1 MCDFSAAGM
10 ALAEQAVGRY
20 DLPLHAT
27 VRLVSVS
34 ENEIYQV
41 AAPSGQRWALRLQ
54 RPGYQSPQSLR
65 SEISWL
71 VALREAGVVATPV
84 PHAGLDGSWVQT
96 VIDPA
101 TGEMRRVVLFAWE
114 PGSHP
119 IIEMDLRPCFQ
130 TLGAVIAGMHAH
142 SRAWRRPAGFERF
155 SWDFDTALGES
166 ARWGRW
172 RDGPGM
178 NTAYEKVLSR
188 GVALVGERLAAYGS
202 GPDRFGLVHG
212 DLRLQNLLLHEGAVK
227 VIDFDDCGFSWYM
240 ADLANCVSFYEHLPQ
255 VPALLAALLEGYRSV
270 HPLSQAEVEELPTF
284 LLLRRLSLLA
294 WTGSHAETAM
304 AASLGPH
311 FTVQTVDLCARYLKT
326 FA

>member
-1 MCDFSAAGM
+1 MGDFSAGM
-10 ALAEQAVGRY
+10 ALATQAVGRY
-20 DLPLHAT
+20 DLPQHAT

-34 ENEIYQV
+34 ENEVYQV

-65 SEISWL
+65 SEIAWL
-71 VALREAGVVATPV
+71 VALRAAGVVATPV

-96 VIDPA
+96 AIDPA
-101 TGEMRRVVLFAWE
+101 TGDTRLAVLFAWE

-119 IIEMDLRPCFQ
+119 VITMELRPCFQ
-130 TLGAVIAGMHAH
+130 TLGTVIAGMHAH
-142 SRAWRRPAGFERF
+142 SRGWHRPPDFERF
-155 SWDFDTALGES
+155 SWDVETALGEN

-178 NTAYEKVLSR
+178 TEAYEKVLSH
-188 GVALVGERLAAYGS
+188 GVALVSERLAAYGS

-212 DLRLQNLLLHEGAVK
+212 DLRLQNLLLHEGGVK
-227 VIDFDDCGFSWYM
+227 VIDFDDCGFSWFM

-270 HPLSQAEVEELPTF
+270 HPLSRAEEDELPTF
-284 LLLRRLSLLA
+284 LMLRRLSLLA
-294 WTGSHAETAM
+294 WIGSHAETAM
-304 AASLGPH
+304 AASLGSQ
-311 FTVQTVDLCARYLKT
+311 FTQQTVALCNRYLQR
-326 FA
+326 FG